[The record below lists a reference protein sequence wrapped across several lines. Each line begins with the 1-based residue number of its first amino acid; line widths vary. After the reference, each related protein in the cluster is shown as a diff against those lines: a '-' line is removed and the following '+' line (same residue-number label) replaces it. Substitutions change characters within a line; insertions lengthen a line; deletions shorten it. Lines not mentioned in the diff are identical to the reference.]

1 MSVPVSL
8 TVVDLAE
15 WGYIC
20 IGMRQPAPSAQVRDG
35 LFNICLKMLG
45 NEGAAEAMLQ
55 VEAFRRK
62 EGCFGSQRALTM
74 ASRMPAYQ
82 WWSAHVCKEE
92 AGELRT
98 VALKVSSAHAATYL
112 VPVTCRC
119 KHGAMSLN

>member
-1 MSVPVSL
+1 MQ
-8 TVVDLAE
+8 T
-15 WGYIC
+15 
-20 IGMRQPAPSAQVRDG
+20 AQG
-35 LFNICLKMLG
+35 SG
-45 NEGAAEAMLQ
+45 NEGAGEAMLQ

-98 VALKVSSAHAATYL
+98 VALKVSSAHAATACDISCL
-112 VPVTCRC
+112 
-119 KHGAMSLN
+119 